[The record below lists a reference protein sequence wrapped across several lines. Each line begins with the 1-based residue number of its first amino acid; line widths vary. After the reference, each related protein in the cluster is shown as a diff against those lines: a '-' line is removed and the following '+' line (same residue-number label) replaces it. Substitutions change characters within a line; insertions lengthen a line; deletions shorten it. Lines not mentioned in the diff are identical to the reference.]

1 MLHVLIVFAVMLHVV
16 ISLLWI
22 RSVMVITDARGA
34 MRNFVSHAIIA
45 TQGEAVSNMKENAGE
60 TQKWIV
66 SFTTPQATFAH
77 ALTA

>member
-1 MLHVLIVFAVMLHVV
+1 
-16 ISLLWI
+16 
-22 RSVMVITDARGA
+22 MVITDAKVA
-34 MRNFVSHAIIA
+34 MKNFASHAIIA